1 LIPCNPVRKDYYA
14 FTRAVSSLQTQSI
27 EKKEHVS
34 ESVFSNVPRS
44 NFTEADAKNMLK
56 TYAFFSR
63 SNTIMGDLYN
73 LDGKDFANNF
83 EAQKNGLVVLDHAAA
98 LMWQQEGSF
107 DYKDQYGAYVYIDS
121 LNRKNFAGF
130 NDWRLP
136 TLAEAMS
143 LLENEVS
150 SGTLH
155 IDPVFSAKQVRIW
168 TADQKKNN
176 AVWVVDFYY
185 ATFRHY
191 DKHYTHFVRAVRS
204 NIRPH

>member
-1 LIPCNPVRKDYYA
+1 ML
-14 FTRAVSSLQTQSI
+14 
-27 EKKEHVS
+27 
-34 ESVFSNVPRS
+34 
-44 NFTEADAKNMLK
+44 EA
-56 TYAFFSR
+56 YAFFST
-63 SNTIMGDLYN
+63 SNNIMGDLYN

-83 EAQKNGLVVLDHAAA
+83 EAQKNGLAVLDHAAA
-98 LMWQQEGSF
+98 LMWQHEGSF

-121 LNRKNFAGF
+121 LNRNNFAGF